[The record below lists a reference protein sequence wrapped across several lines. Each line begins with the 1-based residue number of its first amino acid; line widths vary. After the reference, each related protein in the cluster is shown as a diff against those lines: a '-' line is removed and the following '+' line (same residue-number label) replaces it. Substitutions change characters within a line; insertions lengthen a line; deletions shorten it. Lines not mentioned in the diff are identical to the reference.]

1 MFILD
6 EFLIPH
12 SLIKDMLRISVTV
25 IMKVTVMNNDE
36 PWRGG
41 PSPCFWVRKQQ
52 NSKKGILICERVY
65 QMVTD
70 STTNPFAVLISEISM
85 SGRLRLDLWVLGLLF
100 SFFANAYFESMFSRN
115 PY

>member
-1 MFILD
+1 
-6 EFLIPH
+6 
-12 SLIKDMLRISVTV
+12 
-25 IMKVTVMNNDE
+25 
-36 PWRGG
+36 
-41 PSPCFWVRKQQ
+41 
-52 NSKKGILICERVY
+52 
-65 QMVTD
+65 MVTD

>member
-36 PWRGG
+36 P
-41 PSPCFWVRKQQ
+41 
-52 NSKKGILICERVY
+52 
-65 QMVTD
+65 
-70 STTNPFAVLISEISM
+70 
-85 SGRLRLDLWVLGLLF
+85 
-100 SFFANAYFESMFSRN
+100 
-115 PY
+115 

>member
-25 IMKVTVMNNDE
+25 IMKVTVNNDE

-85 SGRLRLDLWVLGLLF
+85 SERLRLDLWVLGLLF
-100 SFFANAYFESMFSRN
+100 SFFANTYFESMFSRN